1 MNSAPNDPQTY
12 YPTSGGVER
21 WSPAEQADP
30 FVPTAVQLQRAQAL
44 KRFNRL
50 TVYLP
55 LGLITAA
62 VVGFFVYLLI
72 IAIWPPQTD
81 TRLFL
86 SGVADII
93 FILFMLPVALIFGLL
108 LVAIFGGA
116 IYWRQSRKEE
126 GEPSL
131 QTKYGRFR
139 LLLWKL
145 DQKLSSLYRQ
155 IDQLMPKLAAPV
167 IKFNATI
174 TYINTRLARL
184 SGRSDPNR
192 Q

>member
-1 MNSAPNDPQTY
+1 MNSAPNDPQSY
-12 YPTSGGVER
+12 YPASGGVER
-21 WSPAEQADP
+21 WPPVEQADP
-30 FVPTAVQLQRAQAL
+30 FVPTAVQLQRSQAL

-50 TVYLP
+50 AVYLP
-55 LGLITAA
+55 LGLITTAA
-62 VVGFFVYLLI
+62 FGFFIYLLI
-72 IAIWPPQTD
+72 IAIWPPQAD

-93 FILFMLPVALIFGLL
+93 FILFMLPVAFIFGLL
-108 LVAIFGGA
+108 LVGIFGGL
-116 IYWRQSRKEE
+116 IYWRKSRKSE

-131 QTKYGRFR
+131 QNKYGRFR

-145 DQKLSSLYRQ
+145 DQKLSGLYRQ
-155 IDQLMPKLAAPV
+155 IDQLMPKLVTPV
-167 IKFNATI
+167 IKFNATM

-184 SGRSDPNR
+184 SGRSHTDR